1 MQKIRTLFAY
11 ENLGL
16 HFVLV
21 FIAALAYLIFV
32 PWFGYFNDDWYL
44 MYAAGAKGA
53 ATFRDIFIV
62 DRPMRAMVMGPAY
75 VLFGNNPVLYNLSAW
90 GFRVLSAIIFFRF
103 LCLLWPD
110 RRKSAW
116 MAALLYLLYPGFLS
130 QFNGIDYQSQ
140 MVSLAVAMI
149 SLVLLVSAYQS
160 TGTLWR
166 LAIFACLTLT
176 TVFYLGLVEY
186 FIGIEVLKLACIGL
200 LVFRDETEWSVRLK
214 KTLLWAGYSLLSL
227 SFFLIWRLFFFQ
239 SERGATDVNL
249 QVGDILMDP
258 AAFLLRSSYVLLGD
272 IWDVVLGAL
281 VLPLEKLSDQAAFS
295 QWLPGIAIAICIV
308 YLLWQSLKAGSEL
321 DNGGT
326 TRFPWRAEAA
336 WLGVVMLV
344 FGLLPVIL
352 VGREVDFKS
361 FTRYA
366 LAPSLG
372 VSLLWVV
379 MLDFISSIH
388 LRNAIFCFL
397 ITISSLTHYGNAL
410 ARVRETEITRNF
422 WHQVSWRIPQME
434 AGTTLIARYPVVA
447 EEDYFTWGPANLIY
461 YPQSANENYVQ
472 PSIYAVLL
480 NEDTLDKVLAGEARD
495 FSNRRS
501 IRTYPNYR
509 RILILTQPTSSSCM
523 HVIDLNQVELSSA
536 EDPRVVE
543 IAPHSE
549 ADQILTTES
558 FHTPPVIPFGVE
570 PPHEWCYYYEKAAYA
585 RQLGDWA
592 EVARLGEEADALGF
606 FAKDQIEWMPFLQ
619 AYASLDNLSRLNE
632 IAPFITSDPAAAR
645 QACQILSS
653 MSLSSA
659 AEAEIQQLFCL
670 E

>member
-53 ATFRDIFIV
+53 ATFKDIFIV
-62 DRPMRAMVMGPAY
+62 DRPMRALVMGPAY

-103 LCLLWPD
+103 LSLLWPE

-140 MVSLAVAMI
+140 MVSLAVAML

-166 LAIFACLTLT
+166 LAIFVPLTIT

-186 FIGIEVLKLACIGL
+186 FIGIEVLKIVCIVLLA
-200 LVFRDETEWSVRLK
+200 FRDETGWRAYLK
-214 KTLLWAGYSLLSL
+214 KVLLWTSYSLLSL
-227 SFFLIWRLFFFQ
+227 APFLIWRLFFFR
-239 SERGATDVNL
+239 SERGATDVN
-249 QVGDILMDP
+249 VKFNDILIDP
-258 AAFLLRSSYVLLGD
+258 AAFMLRSFSALLKD
-272 IWDVVLGAL
+272 IWDVCFGAL
-281 VLPLEKLSDQAAFS
+281 VVPLQRLWAHGTALEWSV
-295 QWLPGIAIAICIV
+295 GIAIAIVVV
-308 YLLWQSLKAGSEL
+308 YVLWQILKVGSGLQDKET
-321 DNGGT
+321 G
-326 TRFPWRAEAA
+326 FSWRMEAA
-336 WLGVVMLV
+336 WLGVVMV
-344 FGLLPVIL
+344 IFGLLPVIL
-352 VGREVDFKS
+352 VGREVDFRS

-366 LAPSLG
+366 LAPCIG
-372 VSLLWVV
+372 VSLLWMVA
-379 MLDFISSIH
+379 LDSPSNLR
-388 LRNAIFCFL
+388 LRNVLFCFL
-397 ITISSLTHYGNAL
+397 VTISSLTHYGNAL

-495 FSNRRS
+495 FSNRRG

-509 RILILTQPTSSSCM
+509 RILILTQPTSNSCM

-536 EDPRVVE
+536 EDPRIVE
-543 IAPHSE
+543 IAPYSE
-549 ADQILTTES
+549 ADQILTAES

-585 RQLGDWA
+585 RQLGDWV
-592 EVARLGEEADALGF
+592 EVARLGEEADTLGF
-606 FAKDQIEWMPFLQ
+606 SAKDQIEWMPFIQ
-619 AYASLDNLSRLNE
+619 AHASLDNLSRLNE
-632 IAPFITSDPAAAR
+632 IAASITSDPAAVR
-645 QACQILSS
+645 QACQILSN
-653 MSLSSA
+653 MSLSSTT
-659 AEAEIQQLFCL
+659 EAEIQQLFCL

>member
-1 MQKIRTLFAY
+1 MQKIRTLLAY

-16 HFVLV
+16 HFILV
-21 FIAALAYLIFV
+21 FIAALVYLIFL
-32 PWFGYFNDDWYL
+32 PRFGYFNDDWYL

-53 ATFRDIFIV
+53 ATFKDIFIV
-62 DRPMRAMVMGPAY
+62 DRPMRALVMGPAY
-75 VLFGNNPVLYNLSAW
+75 VLFGNNPALYNLSAW
-90 GFRVLSAIIFFRF
+90 GFRVLSAIVFFRF

-140 MVSLAVAMI
+140 MVSLASAMI

-160 TGTLWR
+160 TGALWR
-166 LAIFACLTLT
+166 FAIFVCLSMM

-186 FIGIEVLKLACIGL
+186 FIGIEVLKLACIVL
-200 LVFRDETEWSVRLK
+200 LVFRDEAGWNARLK
-214 KTLLWAGYSLLSL
+214 KTVLWTCYSLLSL
-227 SFFLIWRLFFFQ
+227 SFFLVWRLFFFH

-249 QVGDILMDP
+249 QFGDILNAP
-258 AAFLLRSSYVLLGD
+258 AAFILRSSYVLLGD
-272 IWDVVLGAL
+272 VWDVYLGAL
-281 VLPLEKLSDQAAFS
+281 VVPLQTLWGQAGIS
-295 QWLPGIAIAICIV
+295 KWYPGIVIAIIIV
-308 YLLWQSLKAGSEL
+308 YLLWQTLKAHREL
-321 DNGGT
+321 QN
-326 TRFPWRAEAA
+326 REASLAWRAEAA
-336 WLGVVMLV
+336 WLGIVMLV

-366 LAPSLG
+366 LAPSIG

-388 LRNAIFCFL
+388 LRNAIFFL
-397 ITISSLTHYGNAL
+397 LVTISSLTHYGNAL
-410 ARVRETEITRNF
+410 ARVQETEITRNF

-480 NEDTLDKVLAGEARD
+480 NEDTLDKVLTGEARD
-495 FSNRRS
+495 FSNRRG

-509 RILILTQPTSSSCM
+509 RILILTQPTPGSCM

-543 IAPHSE
+543 IAAYSE
-549 ADQILTTES
+549 ADQILTAES
-558 FHTPPVIPFGVE
+558 FHTPSIIPFGVE
-570 PPHEWCYYYEKAAYA
+570 PPHEWCYYYQKAAYA

-592 EVARLGEEADALGF
+592 EVSRLGEEADALGF
-606 FAKDQIEWMPFLQ
+606 SARDQIEWMPFLQ
-619 AYASLDNLSRLNE
+619 AHASMDNLSRLNE
-632 IAPFITSDPAAAR
+632 IASSMAADPAAVR

-653 MSLSSA
+653 MSLSSMT
-659 AEAEIQQLFCL
+659 EAEIKQLFCL